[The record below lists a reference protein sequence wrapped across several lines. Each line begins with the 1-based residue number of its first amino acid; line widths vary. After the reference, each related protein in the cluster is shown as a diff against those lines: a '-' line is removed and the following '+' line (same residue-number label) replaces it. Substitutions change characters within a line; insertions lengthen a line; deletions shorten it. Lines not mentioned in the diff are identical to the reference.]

1 MPVISLATRHPLKD
15 WDSIK
20 DHLPDID
27 IENSKTFKFYPDED
41 PRRNENHIYTKKDPY
56 TNQELVLQD
65 REALY
70 YSRMNVNGEPTT
82 DIAVSYDTLKKGG

>member
-27 IENSKTFKFYPDED
+27 IENSKTLKLYAEND
-41 PRRNENHIYTKKDPY
+41 PRRNKNHIYTEKDPY
-56 TNQELVLQD
+56 TNKKVEL
-65 REALY
+65 
-70 YSRMNVNGEPTT
+70 
-82 DIAVSYDTLKKGG
+82 